1 MASTELK
8 EKMAY
13 LQGMVS
19 GLGLDTATRE
29 GQILKE
35 MLSLL
40 ESLVGVVSELQKAQE
55 QTEEYLESVD
65 EDLLRLEDEVYG
77 PEAGE
82 EGEQQECVEVE
93 CPQCREVVCFQ
104 TELLDDEGELE
115 VACPQCGTVVYTT
128 RTGSP
133 TDGDQSLEQQS

>member
-65 EDLLRLEDEVYG
+65 EDLFRLEDEVYG
-77 PEAGE
+77 PEPEE
-82 EGEQQECVEVE
+82 EGEREYVEVE
-93 CPQCREVVCFQ
+93 CPQCREVVCFE
-104 TELLDDEGELE
+104 TDLLDGEGELE
-115 VACPQCGTVVYTT
+115 VSCPQCGTVVYTT